1 MNQELKKI
9 IELAKIDYEIDSFG
23 PKEES
28 LKSELN
34 KLVGKAAEKKKKIES
49 LNEEAK
55 ECRFKIAKH
64 DTHLKELSA
73 KLADISKKSSTLKTE
88 REIKAL
94 QVEEDIAREQ
104 IDFANEEIGRLENL
118 ESGKKDEAKKLAD
131 SVGKIEE
138 DIKGYETSLA
148 SDLSALEESK
158 KSVYEKKDK
167 LVYEVNP
174 KVYSFYQK
182 IKRWAGSSTV
192 VSVRAKACSG
202 CNIVLTDNDYRKVIR
217 SEEINTCSNCGRIL
231 YLDETEAENG

>member
-34 KLVGKAAEKKKKIES
+34 KLVGKAAEIKAKIES

-158 KSVYEKKDK
+158 KSV
-167 LVYEVNP
+167 
-174 KVYSFYQK
+174 
-182 IKRWAGSSTV
+182 
-192 VSVRAKACSG
+192 
-202 CNIVLTDNDYRKVIR
+202 
-217 SEEINTCSNCGRIL
+217 
-231 YLDETEAENG
+231 